1 MWHLNASSVGVLG
14 GNCAVK
20 FLVNTLKLK
29 CIRAVKCSI
38 KAPFGSDKDVFVA
51 VAPEESKSFIHTQ
64 AFKSD
69 FCKHAR
75 RSRQTNKQTNKLIIL
90 QYYNN
95 QSPYKGT
102 GIP

>member
-14 GNCAVK
+14 GGSGAVK
-20 FLVNTLKLK
+20 FLVNTLK

-51 VAPEESKSFIHTQ
+51 VAPEESKSFIHTE

-75 RSRQTNKQTNKLIIL
+75 RSRKTNKQTNSLIIL